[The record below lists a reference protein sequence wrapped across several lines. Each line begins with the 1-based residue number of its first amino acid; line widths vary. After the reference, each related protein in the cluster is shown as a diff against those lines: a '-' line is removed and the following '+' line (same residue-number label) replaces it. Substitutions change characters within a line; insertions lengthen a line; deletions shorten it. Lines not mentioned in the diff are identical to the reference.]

1 MKTVNLRLVTL
12 LCCLPLLLCHC
23 ASTQDV
29 QNLNMRLRTLDNK
42 LVEMEKDVVLVQ
54 NTAGTSVDRVQRQQ
68 AGLGDSVDSLQTELL
83 QVKGQLDESRHR
95 SRNLQEA
102 NTELLAEI
110 DRRMLGLTA
119 TVADLSE
126 RLARLESDVSGI
138 RAARTREATARAEA
152 AAREA
157 KRAREKAKKKME
169 QARSTRSIKS
179 TRSTRSTG
187 DQIHEIVPAKA
198 KIKGRRVATSTVART
213 SEPVRVHKT
222 AKIEKASGP
231 GKEIYD
237 EALSLF
243 KAKKYQKSYDLFSTY
258 IEKYPSGKL
267 TVNARFWAADCLFK
281 QKEYALSILE
291 YQNVIADHPRHA
303 KAPAA
308 LLKQGLAFE
317 ALEDNDTA
325 KIVYKKILSD
335 YSTSDQAATARKKL
349 DKLGK

>member
-1 MKTVNLRLVTL
+1 MKTVNLRLVTFL
-12 LCCLPLLLCHC
+12 LCLPLLLCHC

-68 AGLGDSVDSLQTELL
+68 AGLGDSVDGLQTELL
-83 QVKGQLDESRHR
+83 QVKGLLDENRHR
-95 SRNLQEA
+95 SRNLQDE
-102 NTELLAEI
+102 NTVLLVEF
-110 DRRMLGLTA
+110 DHRLLGLTA
-119 TVADLSE
+119 TASDLSE
-126 RLARLESDVSGI
+126 RLARLETDVSGI
-138 RAARTREATARAEA
+138 RVARAREATARAEA

-157 KRAREKAKKKME
+157 RRAREKAKVKVA
-169 QARSTRSIKS
+169 QARSTR
-179 TRSTRSTG
+179 RTG
-187 DQIHEIVPAKA
+187 DQIPEIVPAKV
-198 KIKGRRVATSTVART
+198 KIKGGRVATSTAART
-213 SEPVRVHKT
+213 SEPVRVSKPVKT
-222 AKIEKASGP
+222 EKASGP
-231 GKEIYD
+231 GQETYN

-267 TVNARFWAADCLFK
+267 TVNARFWSADCLFK

-291 YQNVIADHPRHA
+291 YQNVIADHPRDA

-308 LLKQGLAFE
+308 LLKQGLSFE
-317 ALEDNDTA
+317 ALGDNDTA

-349 DKLGK
+349 DRLGK

>member
-1 MKTVNLRLVTL
+1 MKTVNLRVVTL
-12 LCCLPLLLCHC
+12 LLCLPLLLCHC

-42 LVEMEKDVVLVQ
+42 LVEMEKDVVHVQ
-54 NTAGTSVDRVQRQQ
+54 DMAGTSVNRVQRQQ
-68 AGLGDSVDSLQTELL
+68 AGLGDSVDSLHTDLL
-83 QVKGQLDESRHR
+83 QIKGQLDESRHR
-95 SRNLQEA
+95 SRNLQDA
-102 NTELLAEI
+102 NTELLAEL
-110 DRRMLGLTA
+110 DRRVLGLTA
-119 TVADLSE
+119 TASDLSA
-126 RLARLESDVSGI
+126 RLARLETDVSGI
-138 RAARTREATARAEA
+138 RAARAKEATARAEA

-157 KRAREKAKKKME
+157 RRAREKAKTKV
-169 QARSTRSIKS
+169 ALA
-179 TRSTRSTG
+179 RSTRSTG
-187 DQIHEIVPAKA
+187 DQIHEIVPAKV
-198 KIKGRRVATSTVART
+198 KIKGGRVATSTAART
-213 SEPVRVHKT
+213 SEPVRVSKPVKT
-222 AKIEKASGP
+222 EKASGP
-231 GKEIYD
+231 GQETYD

-267 TVNARFWAADCLFK
+267 TVNARFWSADCLFK

-325 KIVYKKILSD
+325 KIVYKKIVSD

-349 DKLGK
+349 EKLGK

>member
-1 MKTVNLRLVTL
+1 MKTVNLRFVTL
-12 LCCLPLLLCHC
+12 LLCLPLLLCHC

-29 QNLNMRLRTLDNK
+29 QNLNMRLRTLNNK

-54 NTAGTSVDRVQRQQ
+54 DTAGISVDRVQRQQ

-95 SRNLQEA
+95 TRGRQDA
-102 NTELLAEI
+102 NTELLAEF
-110 DRRMLGLTA
+110 DRRILGLTA
-119 TVADLSE
+119 TASDLSG
-126 RLARLESDVSGI
+126 RLARLETDVSGI
-138 RAARTREATARAEA
+138 RAARAREATARAEV

-157 KRAREKAKKKME
+157 RRAREKAKTKVA
-169 QARSTRSIKS
+169 QARITRSS
-179 TRSTRSTG
+179 RRTG
-187 DQIHEIVPAKA
+187 DQIPEIVPAKV
-198 KIKGRRVATSTVART
+198 KIKGGRVATSTAART
-213 SEPVRVHKT
+213 SEPVRVSKPVKT
-222 AKIEKASGP
+222 EKASGP
-231 GKEIYD
+231 GQETYD

-243 KAKKYQKSYDLFSTY
+243 KAKKYRKSYDLFSIY
-258 IEKYPSGKL
+258 IEKYPSAKL
-267 TVNARFWAADCLFK
+267 TVNARFWSADCLFR

>member
-1 MKTVNLRLVTL
+1 MKTVNLRLATL
-12 LCCLPLLLCHC
+12 LLCLPLLLCHC

-54 NTAGTSVDRVQRQQ
+54 DTAGTSVNRVQKQQ

-83 QVKGQLDESRHR
+83 QVKGQLDESTYR
-95 SRNLQEA
+95 SRNLQDA
-102 NTELLAEI
+102 NTELLAEL
-110 DRRMLGLTA
+110 DRRILGLTA
-119 TVADLSE
+119 TASDLSE
-126 RLARLESDVSGI
+126 RLGRLETDVSGI
-138 RAARTREATARAEA
+138 RAARAKEATARAEA

-157 KRAREKAKKKME
+157 RRAREQAKKKTE
-169 QARSTRSIKS
+169 QARITRSA
-179 TRSTRSTG
+179 RSTG
-187 DQIHEIVPAKA
+187 GQIPEIVPAKV
-198 KIKGRRVATSTVART
+198 KIKGGRVATSTVVRT
-213 SEPVRVHKT
+213 SEPVRVSKPVKT
-222 AKIEKASGP
+222 EKASGP
-231 GKEIYD
+231 GQETYD

-258 IEKYPSGKL
+258 IEKYPRGKL
-267 TVNARFWAADCLFK
+267 TVNARFWSADCLFK

-291 YQNVIADHPRHA
+291 YQNVIADYPRHA

-317 ALEDNDTA
+317 ALGDSDTA